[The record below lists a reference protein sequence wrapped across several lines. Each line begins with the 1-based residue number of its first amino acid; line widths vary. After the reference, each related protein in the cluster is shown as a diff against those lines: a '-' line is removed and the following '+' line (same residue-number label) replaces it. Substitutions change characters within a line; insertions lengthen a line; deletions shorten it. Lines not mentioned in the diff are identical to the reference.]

1 MIVFLFDIAT
11 EISIVHSLKGSDKV
25 LYNAAVLFCSVLFCS
40 VLFCSV
46 LFCPIL
52 LWLSVALTFV
62 EPNIL
67 LYVNTLF
74 VLGRISFVVRFEFH
88 SYCNNS
94 IRRLWQLMEES
105 LQFIGIEIDAWQY
118 R

>member
-40 VLFCSV
+40 VLV
-46 LFCPIL
+46 CPIL

-94 IRRLWQLMEES
+94 IRRL
-105 LQFIGIEIDAWQY
+105 
-118 R
+118 